1 MNAPRWLL
9 PFTHGVDMGAIDSVV
24 RFAQSAG
31 ATLVPV
37 TLIAVPH
44 ERRSRGVRLE
54 HIQQSKDF
62 LEAVQFKA
70 ARLEVPV
77 ERYEVFTGDV
87 LQSIALL
94 VQDLRCDS
102 IVLVT
107 GEQREMLL
115 HASELKR
122 LLMEP
127 PAALVLMRPGH
138 RPGTPT
144 ARAAASCA
152 GCAGCGGTGT
162 MPRTRQESRS
172 RAGSEWKS
180 HTRGDS
186 GEERRR

>member
-1 MNAPRWLL
+1 M
-9 PFTHGVDMGAIDSVV
+9 

-87 LQSIALL
+87 LKSIALL

-107 GEQREMLL
+107 SEQQEMLL
-115 HASELKR
+115 LASELKR

-127 PAALVLMRPGH
+127 PAPLVLMRL
-138 RPGTPT
+138 PT
-144 ARAAASCA
+144 
-152 GCAGCGGTGT
+152 
-162 MPRTRQESRS
+162 
-172 RAGSEWKS
+172 RAGRTQTPQVVSRFLPWL
-180 HTRGDS
+180 RGLWGYRDDTQDAP
-186 GEERRR
+186 GVNEPGWIRMEEPHRG

>member
-9 PFTHGVDMGAIDSVV
+9 PFTHGVDMGAIDAVV
-24 RFAQSAG
+24 GFAQSAG

-37 TLIAVPH
+37 TLIAVLH

-87 LQSIALL
+87 FQSIALL

-107 GEQREMLL
+107 SEQQEMLL
-115 HASELKR
+115 HASELER

-127 PAALVLMRPGH
+127 PAPLVLMRLPARTGRTQIPVSRFLPWLRGLWGYRDDTQDAPGVEE
-138 RPGTPT
+138 PGWIRMEEPH
-144 ARAAASCA
+144 
-152 GCAGCGGTGT
+152 GG
-162 MPRTRQESRS
+162 
-172 RAGSEWKS
+172 
-180 HTRGDS
+180 
-186 GEERRR
+186 

>member
-44 ERRSRGVRLE
+44 ERRLPGVRLE

-107 GEQREMLL
+107 SEQQEMLL

-127 PAALVLMRPGH
+127 PAALVLMRLP
-138 RPGTPT
+138 
-144 ARAAASCA
+144 ARAGRTQTPQVVSRFLPWLR
-152 GCAGCGGTGT
+152 GLWGYRDGTQDAPGV
-162 MPRTRQESRS
+162 
-172 RAGSEWKS
+172 
-180 HTRGDS
+180 
-186 GEERRR
+186 EEPGWIGMEEPHQG